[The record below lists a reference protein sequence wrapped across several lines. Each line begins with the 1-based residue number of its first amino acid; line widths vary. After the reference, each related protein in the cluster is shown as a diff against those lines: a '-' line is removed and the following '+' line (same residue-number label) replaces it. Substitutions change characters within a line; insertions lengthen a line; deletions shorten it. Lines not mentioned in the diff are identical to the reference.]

1 MASIGYT
8 AKAFTSGS
16 ENINSISILRHY
28 APISI
33 GIVSYFDTIV
43 SGLDVAR
50 VKPAPDIFLEAAHR
64 LGVDPAECA
73 VLEDAE
79 KGLAAHAA
87 GMRCVAVPNEYTR
100 DHDFSKA
107 THVCSSLNEVTVKLL
122 QDIGINT

>member
-1 MASIGYT
+1 MAAMSLGDG
-8 AKAFTSGS
+8 AQSQVERVWGM
-16 ENINSISILRHY
+16 L
-28 APISI
+28 
-33 GIVSYFDTIV
+33 VSANYFDTIV

-50 VKPAPDIFLEAAHR
+50 VKPAPDIFLEAANR
-64 LGVDPAECA
+64 LGVDPGECA

-79 KGLAAHAA
+79 KGVLAAHAA